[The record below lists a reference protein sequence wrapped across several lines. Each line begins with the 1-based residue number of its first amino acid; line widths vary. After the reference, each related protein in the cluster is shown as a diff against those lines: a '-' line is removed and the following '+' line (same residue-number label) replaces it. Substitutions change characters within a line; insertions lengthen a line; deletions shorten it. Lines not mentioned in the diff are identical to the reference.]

1 MSGFHAID
9 FAVIGVYL
17 VVVIILGQRAARR
30 AGNQE
35 GFFLAGRK
43 LGKLYQFFL
52 NFGNSTDANSAV
64 STASLVYSQGVSG
77 VWLGFQLIFLNPYY
91 WFMNTWFR
99 RVRLVTTAD
108 LFADRLGS
116 SRLALFYALFQSLSA
131 MVVVIGFGN
140 LVTYKISSALMV
152 KPESAWTSVER
163 ASVEGHREL
172 QQLETRAIDGEIDVS
187 SQERLSALREMDA
200 RGELRSYVT
209 ALSPLPFYVA
219 YTTIVG
225 IYIVMGGLAATAI
238 NEVLQSLIIVAFS
251 IVLIPTGLA
260 AVNGWAG
267 LADRVPAAAFELVS
281 TSLGAQQVT
290 GTVLVSI
297 VLVAVVQVAGLIGN
311 MGISGSAKNEFAARF
326 GAVAGTYAKRLIFI
340 LWAFAGLIAV
350 GLFQGAEAL
359 ADPDLVWG
367 TLSRRLLGPGL
378 LGLMLTGVLA
388 ANMSTV
394 AAQTVSVSALFVRN
408 VYLPLRPS
416 LSEAGAVAAGRWS
429 MVVVLGVGILAA
441 MSMDSV
447 ISALLV
453 MQTVSV
459 PFGASIILMFFWRRL
474 TVATTWIGLILA
486 IFINVVSPLL
496 VSRVPALRTHPDL
509 VLRTEDEAGRPT
521 PVFFDSV
528 ARIHPEDPGSPL
540 EGRGRFHVELY
551 LLDLAGLDMEE
562 MAPSDRFAARFFFN
576 VISPFALL
584 IGLSLLTRPAARER
598 IDQFYGK
605 MKTTVGPTPELDA
618 AAMEE
623 TLRDPRRFDHLKLFP
638 RSSWEFT
645 KWNRVDTIG
654 FVVCCLLSGAIIGL
668 FWLLLRLAAQVG

>member
-1 MSGFHAID
+1 
-9 FAVIGVYL
+9 
-17 VVVIILGQRAARR
+17 
-30 AGNQE
+30 
-35 GFFLAGRK
+35 
-43 LGKLYQFFL
+43 
-52 NFGNSTDANSAV
+52 
-64 STASLVYSQGVSG
+64 
-77 VWLGFQLIFLNPYY
+77 
-91 WFMNTWFR
+91 MNTWFR

-152 KPESAWTSVER
+152 KPESVWISVER

-172 QQLETRAIDGEIDVS
+172 QQLETRAIDGELDVS

-267 LADRVPAAAFELVS
+267 LADRVPAAVFELVS

-359 ADPDLVWG
+359 ADPDLVSG

-584 IGLSLLTRPAARER
+584 IGLSLLTRPPARER

-623 TLRDPRRFDHLKLFP
+623 TLRDPRRFDHLKIFP
-638 RSSWEFT
+638 HSSWEFT